1 MIEITPRLRIPED
14 ELDVRAST
22 SSGPGGQN
30 VNRVRTRITVRFNVR
45 TSPSLSEADRAR
57 LLEVLGPRLD
67 ARGNLQVRSQKHRT
81 QHQNREAAIERLRE
95 LLKDAFRRP
104 GPRRRTSKPKGADE
118 RRLEAKRQRSR
129 IKEIRRRPGTSDD

>member
-1 MIEITPRLRIPED
+1 MIEITPQLRIPEE

-30 VNRVRTRITVRFNVR
+30 VNRVRTRVSVRFNVR
-45 TSPSLSEADRAR
+45 TSPSLGENDRSR

-67 ARGNLQVRSQKHRT
+67 ASGNLQVRSQKHRT
-81 QHQNREAAIERLRE
+81 QHQNREAAIGRLRE
-95 LLKDAFRRP
+95 ILVEALRRP
-104 GPRRRTSKPKGADE
+104 TPRRPTSKPKRAEE

-129 IKEIRRRPGTSDD
+129 IKETRRRPETGED